1 MVNISEEE
9 LRRFVKANAHRS
21 ETIIRG
27 KTSKFL
33 KITVCTEKS

>member
-27 KTSKFL
+27 KKLQSF
-33 KITVCTEKS
+33 